1 MKFISDTTNIWIFL
15 IIYKN
20 KSLITVSTVSLNR
33 RILLLEIK
41 TAVLKVEHSRFIIYK
56 RFIG

>member
-20 KSLITVSTVSLNR
+20 NFLIVANRVSLNHR
-33 RILLLEIK
+33 TLLLK
-41 TAVLKVEHSRFIIYK
+41 
-56 RFIG
+56 

>member
-20 KSLITVSTVSLNR
+20 KSLIAVNTVSLNQKA
-33 RILLLEIK
+33 LLLEIK
-41 TAVLKVEHSRFIIYK
+41 TAVLKVEHSRFIIHM